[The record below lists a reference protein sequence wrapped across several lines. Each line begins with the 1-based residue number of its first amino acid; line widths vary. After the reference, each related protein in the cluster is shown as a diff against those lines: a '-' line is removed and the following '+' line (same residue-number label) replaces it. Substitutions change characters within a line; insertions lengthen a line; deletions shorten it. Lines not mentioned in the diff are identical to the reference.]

1 MRQRPRASIIAATIS
16 VSAACLFAAPARA
29 DAIDGDWCFGGS
41 HFVIEGN
48 TIITPGRNTVQG
60 QYYRYRFVYVVPA
73 NEPGAGSE
81 ISMLMIRGQELVH
94 LTRAGQT
101 GAPEVWQRCKPIS

>member
-1 MRQRPRASIIAATIS
+1 MRPRATILAAAIAAC
-16 VSAACLFAAPARA
+16 AASLHATPARA
-29 DAIDGDWCFGGS
+29 DAIDGDWCLGAS
-41 HFVIEGN
+41 HFVIEGD
-48 TIITPGRNTVQG
+48 TIITPGRNKVHG
-60 QYYRYRFVYVVPA
+60 QYYRYRFIYRVPA

-81 ISMLMIRGQELVH
+81 ISMVMIRGQELVH